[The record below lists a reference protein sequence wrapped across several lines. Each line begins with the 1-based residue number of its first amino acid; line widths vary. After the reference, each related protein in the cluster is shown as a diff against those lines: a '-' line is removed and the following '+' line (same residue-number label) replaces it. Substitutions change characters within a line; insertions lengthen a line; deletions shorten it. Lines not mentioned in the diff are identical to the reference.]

1 MQKKAKQANNTIY
14 IVTWTTSV
22 VMQNKWR
29 CFPVVVSNC
38 CFTLPWIFISGAAP
52 KWRIRY
58 WMKLYRVSP
67 DETPARSENI
77 WLTCSGRGTP
87 HAPPQSL
94 DMHSWCPFRPSW
106 FRNIRRSMGLAFSAC
121 VFLRSI
127 NKKTFLCLGNHVPSQ
142 YITHSRHYTT
152 VFLCPLCCL
161 LSI

>member
-1 MQKKAKQANNTIY
+1 MNHLGRYAKQMAVLPSRRIKLLFYPAMNFHLWGGAKVEDPILNEALSCLSWWDPRSFREHMTHLFRKGY
-14 IVTWTTSV
+14 SPCTS
-22 VMQNKWR
+22 
-29 CFPVVVSNC
+29 
-38 CFTLPWIFISGAAP
+38 
-52 KWRIRY
+52 
-58 WMKLYRVSP
+58 
-67 DETPARSENI
+67 
-77 WLTCSGRGTP
+77 
-87 HAPPQSL
+87 QSL